1 MQPFRKRL
9 KILTLQF
16 LALLSVVR
24 GYNLFLIAS
33 AQYLAA
39 ICILSDKTHWETLL
53 DYRLFLLILASTFII
68 AAGYIVNNFYDSEK
82 DWINRPY
89 QALLNKHISQHFK
102 LNIYMLLNILGLA
115 SAMAVSYRA
124 CTFFVWYALFLWF
137 YSHRLKKITF
147 VGNLTAAL
155 LSVIPFAAL
164 FIYYF
169 HFNWIIFIHAC
180 FLFLLLLARE
190 ITKDFTSI
198 RGDFICYYPTLPVVL
213 GVPKT
218 KRIASLIIL
227 LTGVPGWLLT
237 KSFRTGAMHY
247 YFYFCLVAL
256 LMGLTRL
263 YRAQS
268 QREFVQLHHLLRLII
283 VLGIFSIALIK
294 W

>member
-1 MQPFRKRL
+1 MGPIRKRL
-9 KILTLQF
+9 RILTLQF

-24 GYNLFLIAS
+24 GYNLFLIAL

-39 ICILSDKTHWETLL
+39 ICILSDKTYYDTLL
-53 DYRLFLLILASTFII
+53 DYRLFLLILSSTLII
-68 AAGYIVNNFYDSEK
+68 AAGYIVNHFYDLEK

-89 QALLNKHISQHFK
+89 QALLNKRISQHFK
-102 LNIYMLLNILGLA
+102 LNVYMLLNVLGLA

-124 CTFFVWYALFLWF
+124 CSFFVWYALLMWF
-137 YSHRLKKITF
+137 YSHRLKKISF
-147 VGNLTAAL
+147 IGNFTAAL

-169 HFNWIIFIHAC
+169 HFDWIIFIHAC

-190 ITKDFTSI
+190 IIKDFTSI
-198 RGDFICYYPTLPVVL
+198 RGDSICDYTTLPVVL
-213 GVPKT
+213 GVPQT
-218 KRIASLIIL
+218 KRIAALIIV

-237 KSFRTGAMHY
+237 KAFRTGAMHY

-256 LMGLTRL
+256 LISLAMLQ
-263 YRAQS
+263 RARS
-268 QREFVQLHHLLRLII
+268 QREFAQVHHLLRSII